1 MWDATLYLRFGGER
15 ARPFFDLLARVGAEM
30 PRYVVDLG
38 CGPGHLTATLAQR
51 WPSATVCGVDNSP
64 QMIEAARQ
72 LAPAAARRSAGSEGS
87 GSVLTSHAPGLSF
100 MLDDIRHWEPQ
111 SLPDVIVS
119 NAVLQWVPGHRELLV
134 RWAGQL
140 ADGGW
145 LAFQVPGNFDQP
157 SHVILREMAA
167 SARWRSLLRDVE
179 LNRQSASPVE
189 YAELL
194 AGAGCEVDAWE
205 TTCWRVQIRCSS
217 GIRAPAFVPSWLC
230 STPTRPRI
238 SSPSTA
244 RRFAWRIRQARS
256 ARFFPSA
263 GCSPSPTGSPK
274 VAFSYCFCRET
285 LARSHYAPWSAPPVD
300 ACPAARSRRRLPAG
314 ALRPAMSG
322 PALTQPACFTA
333 WPVWLFNFRWPQPP
347 VMST

>member
-15 ARPFFDLLARVGAEM
+15 ARPFFDLLARVGAET
-30 PRYVVDLG
+30 PRYVIDMG
-38 CGPGHLTATLAQR
+38 CGPGNLTATLAER

-64 QMIEAARQ
+64 QMIETARQ
-72 LAPAAARRSAGSEGS
+72 HVSAPALRSVGSPGS
-87 GSVLTSHAPGLSF
+87 GTVMTSHAPGLSF

-134 RWAGQL
+134 RWADQL

-157 SHVILREMAA
+157 SYVILREMAA

-179 LNRQSASPVE
+179 LSRQSADPAE

-205 TTCWRVQIRCSS
+205 TTYVHILQGEDPVLEWYK
-217 GIRAPAFVPSWLC
+217 GTGL
-230 STPTRPRI
+230 RPVL
-238 SSPSTA
+238 A
-244 RRFAWRIRQARS
+244 VLDAGQAADFLAEYGERIR
-256 ARFFPSA
+256 
-263 GCSPSPTGSPK
+263 
-274 VAFSYCFCRET
+274 VAYPPGPFGT
-285 LARSHYAPWSAPPVD
+285 LLPF
-300 ACPAARSRRRLPAG
+300 RRV
-314 ALRPAMSG
+314 
-322 PALTQPACFTA
+322 FTVA
-333 WPVWLFNFRWPQPP
+333 HRI
-347 VMST
+347 T